1 MFLQS
6 SRFIFGGISS
16 WIDDPW
22 YDHMLLD
29 LNACVDRGW
38 PLAGD
43 DLPEMIEE
51 INHSL
56 ATPLGERWKT
66 NLS

>member
-1 MFLQS
+1 VE
-6 SRFIFGGISS
+6 
-16 WIDDPW
+16 DPW

-29 LNACVDRGW
+29 LNACVNRGW

-56 ATPLGERWKT
+56 ATPLGERWRS